1 MSDRVFLSILSR
13 VPHAVRER
21 LNLLEEAELYDKR
34 AAGGRESIGAL
45 SSVLVCYWFVKPIK
59 PCMNTRDVV
68 APLRV

>member
-1 MSDRVFLSILSR
+1 M
-13 VPHAVRER
+13 RER